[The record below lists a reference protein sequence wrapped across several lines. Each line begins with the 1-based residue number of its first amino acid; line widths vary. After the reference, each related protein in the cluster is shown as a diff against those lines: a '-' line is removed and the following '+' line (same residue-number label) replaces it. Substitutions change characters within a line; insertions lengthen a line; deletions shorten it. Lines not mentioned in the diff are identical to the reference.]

1 MEELELCGQGE
12 TRCELLY
19 LNVRIVIWQGS
30 GQQGVLCLRLGG
42 GRVVQML
49 ALVLEPD
56 QSSSGDLP
64 GMPTAGAGALEMHV
78 LRISLL

>member
-49 ALVLEPD
+49 ALVLDSKERKCAGRLGAVRWR
-56 QSSSGDLP
+56 SGTETRL
-64 GMPTAGAGALEMHV
+64 A
-78 LRISLL
+78 R